1 MKKIL
6 ILAVLL
12 VLIMLVGCAVPMD
25 EEPMADE
32 PMEDGAEDDVVD
44 EMIVDEPAAP
54 AEGNVQIVD
63 GKFMPETLT
72 VKVGGTVTWTNMDD
86 MKHLISSSKPYIKSD
101 VLEKDGVFS
110 YTFEKAGNFDYIC
123 ALHPQV
129 RGNVVVEE

>member
-12 VLIMLVGCAVPMD
+12 VLMMLVGCAVPMD
-25 EEPMADE
+25 EEPIEPTPAEPTEPVEPVE
-32 PMEDGAEDDVVD
+32 PMEPE
-44 EMIVDEPAAP
+44 AP
-54 AEGNVQIVD
+54 AEGNIQIVD
-63 GKFMPETLT
+63 GEFVPATLT

-86 MKHLISSSKPYIKSD
+86 MKHLVSSSRPYIKSD

-110 YTFEKAGNFDYIC
+110 YTFDKAGSFDYIC
-123 ALHPQV
+123 ALHPGT